1 MEFKPQTAL
10 SLKLPEGKSEHFVWD
25 DSLPG
30 FGVRLRNGSRRWVVQ
45 YRFHGQQRRESLG
58 DVRKVTLDAAR
69 KIARSR
75 FAQVELGS
83 DPAAER
89 RAQRQAAA
97 TKLNTLAFVAAR
109 YLDNK
114 RGRLRPSTYKAAEQH
129 FAVHWKRLRDRPI
142 DSIKRADVAALLQE
156 IIKAHGCTSAARA
169 RGNLSALFTWAMKE
183 ALCESNPVSGTN
195 DPAQGIKPR
204 DRVLSD
210 DEIRIIWKACRD
222 DDFGRIVRL
231 LLLTGC
237 RREEV
242 ASLLWREVNLG
253 TGVLTIP
260 GTRTKNHRTLELTL
274 PAPALEILEST
285 PQRFGR
291 DYVFGFSGGGF
302 SAFSYSTIAL
312 NSRIV
317 EAEGKPLA
325 HWTLHDCRRTVRT
338 GLGRLGIAPHV
349 AELVLNHVRSGV
361 EAIYDRYRYQRE
373 IKVALATWAD
383 HVMAIVEGRA
393 SNVMPLR
400 RA

>member
-1 MEFKPQTAL
+1 MEFKSQTAL
-10 SLKLPEGKSEHFVWD
+10 SLTLPDGKSEHFIWD

-30 FGVRLRNGSRRWVVQ
+30 FGVRLRNASRRWVVQ

-89 RAQRQAAA
+89 RAQRQATA

-114 RGRLRPSTYKAAEQH
+114 RGKLRPSTYKAAEKH
-129 FAVHWKRLRDRPI
+129 FTVHWKRLRERPI

-183 ALCESNPVSGTN
+183 ALCESNPVIGTN

-210 DEIRIIWKACRD
+210 EEIRIIWKACRD

-231 LLLTGC
+231 LLASGC
-237 RREEV
+237 RREEI
-242 ASLLWREVNLG
+242 ASLMWSEVNLE
-253 TGVLTIP
+253 TGVMTIP

-274 PAPALEILEST
+274 PAPALEILKST
-285 PQRFGR
+285 PRRHGR

-317 EAEGKPLA
+317 EAEGRPLA
-325 HWTLHDCRRTVRT
+325 RWTLHDCRRTVRT

-349 AELVLNHVRSGV
+349 AELVLNHVKGGV

-383 HVMAIVEGRA
+383 HLLAIVEDRK
-393 SNVMPLR
+393 SNVTPLR

>member
-1 MEFKPQTAL
+1 MEFKSQTAL
-10 SLKLPEGKSEHFVWD
+10 SLTLPDGKSEHFIWD

-30 FGVRLRNGSRRWVVQ
+30 FGVRLRNASRRWVVQ

-89 RAQRQAAA
+89 RAQRQATA

-114 RGRLRPSTYKAAEQH
+114 RGKLRPSTYKAAEKH
-129 FAVHWKRLRDRPI
+129 FTVHWKRLRERPI

-183 ALCESNPVSGTN
+183 ALCESNPVIGTN

-210 DEIRIIWKACRD
+210 EEIRIIWKACRD

-231 LLLTGC
+231 LLASGC
-237 RREEV
+237 RREEI
-242 ASLLWREVNLG
+242 ASLMWSEVNLE
-253 TGVLTIP
+253 TGVMTIP

-274 PAPALEILEST
+274 PAPALEILKST
-285 PQRFGR
+285 PRRHGR

-317 EAEGKPLA
+317 EAEGRPLA
-325 HWTLHDCRRTVRT
+325 RWTLHDCRRTVRT

-349 AELVLNHVRSGV
+349 AELVLNHVKGGV

-383 HVMAIVEGRA
+383 HLLAIA
-393 SNVMPLR
+393 
-400 RA
+400 